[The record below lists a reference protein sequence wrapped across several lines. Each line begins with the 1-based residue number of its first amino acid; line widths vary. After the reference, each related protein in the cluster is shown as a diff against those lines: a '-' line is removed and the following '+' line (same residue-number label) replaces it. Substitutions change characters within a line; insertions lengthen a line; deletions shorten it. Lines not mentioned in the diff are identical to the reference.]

1 MTDQLFQKLKGHI
14 KRSAIG
20 QYPLLFQ
27 PSQHRDNPVS
37 TELFNIV
44 IILPTGTFP

>member
-1 MTDQLFQKLKGHI
+1 MQLKGHI
-14 KRSAIG
+14 ERSAIR

-44 IILPTGTFP
+44 IIFPTSTFP